1 MLLRPTPPLPITV
14 MFMTGIVDPWSEFQV
29 RLGGMNGPL
38 AKLLIVVAAVVAVGL
53 TSCASTG
60 SSSGDSKSLGP
71 AAQAES
77 FERALARGDC
87 PAVKKIVV
95 APHEIECGS
104 IAEAAQ
110 SMKQIDLEAISY
122 QLTDSSKDAATVRL
136 DIGGE
141 KADLELVKA
150 DGEWFV
156 LFDTAA

>member
-1 MLLRPTPPLPITV
+1 MLRQTPLLSITV
-14 MFMTGIVDPWSEFQV
+14 MFMTGSADPRSEFQV
-29 RLGGMNGPL
+29 RLSGMNGPL
-38 AKLLIVVAAVVAVGL
+38 AKLLIVAAVIAVTLSL

-60 SSSGDSKSLGP
+60 SSGDDSKSLGP
-71 AAQAES
+71 AAQSES

-95 APHEIECGS
+95 APGEIECGS
-104 IAEAAQ
+104 IAEAAE
-110 SMKQIDLEAISY
+110 SMKEIDLEAIDY
-122 QLTDSSKDAATVRL
+122 QLTDLSKDSATVRL

-156 LFDTAA
+156 LFDSAA